1 MIEPNIFIQQFEATI
16 NEGSNAV
23 VDEDKR
29 SQIWM
34 LAQAVAVALETLF
47 EAMQRIAYS
56 LR

>member
-1 MIEPNIFIQQFEATI
+1 MIEPNIFIQQLEAII

-29 SQIWM
+29 SQICM
-34 LAQAVAVALETLF
+34 LPQAVAVALETPF
-47 EAMQRIAYS
+47 KAMQRIAYS